1 MESCSS
7 SSPLL
12 PTDRNCQLRTCDSCC
27 HVTVGG
33 GLRNNNK
40 FWRTKRG
47 KQQKLDNEVGQRHFR
62 SSFTFVL
69 QYLDLFGAFTCC
81 SLVDSMFRHMTDAQA
96 AGIWAV
102 AETTTRGSELTCTN
116 KRADPWVTRRPFF
129 FSLTLKELGDVT
141 DLDVERQSIELK
153 TRRKL
158 NDVELFGDQD
168 TLLREESGS
177 VQLVGKSLVTSPS
190 QVKSQVSFINQ
201 PW

>member
-47 KQQKLDNEVGQRHFR
+47 KQQKLDNEVGQCHFR

-102 AETTTRGSELTCTN
+102 AETTTRGSELTYTY
-116 KRADPWVTRRPFF
+116 KRDSWSMSDPQTV
-129 FSLTLKELGDVT
+129 FSLSDS
-141 DLDVERQSIELK
+141 ERTWWRYWPRCWTSVHRTE
-153 TRRKL
+153 
-158 NDVELFGDQD
+158 D
-168 TLLREESGS
+168 T
-177 VQLVGKSLVTSPS
+177 S
-190 QVKSQVSFINQ
+190 QT
-201 PW
+201 